1 MPLIAFVSQAVPVL
15 AGLVAGTTVGALV
28 HRRRRRV
35 PVAGLTGLQAGVL
48 LGVVSGALV
57 WVAGGS
63 LGDGGLAEVGAP
75 AVATGLAVAAQSG
88 IAAALAA
95 AVTRWRALG

>member
-1 MPLIAFVSQAVPVL
+1 
-15 AGLVAGTTVGALV
+15 
-28 HRRRRRV
+28 
-35 PVAGLTGLQAGVL
+35 VL

-63 LGDGGLAEVGAP
+63 LGDGDLAQVGAP
-75 AVATGLAVAAQSG
+75 PLATGIAIAAQSG

-95 AVTRWRALG
+95 AVTRWRSEV